1 MIGYLRGKLLHK
13 DEDQILLD
21 CNGVGY
27 EVSVHDGM
35 GPLLPGPGEELALF
49 THLLTRED
57 GTWLFGFADQAEKEL
72 FLALIKISGVGP
84 RTAQAII
91 ATYTANDLALIVET
105 GDGKALS
112 RISGIGPKTAERLLL
127 ELRTPLKRLGK
138 LQVSRTLKVTA
149 TTGTVPGGAAGDS
162 EAALA
167 LEALGFRRSEV
178 EPVLARLRR
187 EGIKGNTAELVK
199 EALRRLKS

>member
-1 MIGYLRGKLLHK
+1 MIGYLRGKLLHR
-13 DEDQILLD
+13 EDQDLLLD

-27 EVSVHDGM
+27 EVSVHEGM
-35 GPLLPGPGEELALF
+35 TALIPALGEELALF
-49 THLLTRED
+49 THLVTRED
-57 GTWLFGFADQAEKEL
+57 GSQLFGFSDQAEKEL
-72 FLALIKISGVGP
+72 FLALIRISGVGP
-84 RTAQAII
+84 KTGQAII
-91 ATYTANDLALIVET
+91 ATYTANDLAFILET
-105 GDGKALS
+105 ADIKALS

-138 LQVSRTLKVTA
+138 VQVSRTLKVTA
-149 TTGTVPGGAAGDS
+149 TEGSVPGDG

-187 EGIKGNTAELVK
+187 DGIKGSTAELVK